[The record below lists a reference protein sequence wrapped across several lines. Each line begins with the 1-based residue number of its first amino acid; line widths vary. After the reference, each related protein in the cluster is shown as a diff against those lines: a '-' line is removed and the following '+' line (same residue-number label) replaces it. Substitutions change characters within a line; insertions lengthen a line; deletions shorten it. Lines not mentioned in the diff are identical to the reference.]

1 MKTFTNIKII
11 GVDHGYGNIKT
22 ANHCFPAGVISSD
35 TEPPIP
41 QDLLVYS
48 GKYYLIGAGHK
59 EFIADKFEDE
69 DYYVLTLAAIA
80 YELKKENLTQ
90 ASVFIAA
97 GLPLTWI
104 GSQKEHFK
112 EYLLKNKTVDFT
124 FRHTDYHIEIVGA
137 DVFPQGY
144 AAIFDKL
151 TDMDGITMMCDI
163 GNGTM
168 NLMKI
173 VNHKPDLKNMF
184 TEKFGTHQC
193 TLAVRE
199 SMMKTHHVN
208 IDDAIVTDILRTG
221 TANINEKYL
230 ETIISTVKEYT
241 KGIFDR
247 LKARD
252 YDPEAMNL
260 YVTGGGG
267 CLIKNF
273 ADIDRVTSNEDICA
287 NAKGFE
293 FMAHQ
298 KMIRGRYDVLK

>member
-1 MKTFTNIKII
+1 
-11 GVDHGYGNIKT
+11 
-22 ANHCFPAGVISSD
+22 
-35 TEPPIP
+35 
-41 QDLLVYS
+41 
-48 GKYYLIGAGHK
+48 
-59 EFIADKFEDE
+59 
-69 DYYVLTLAAIA
+69 
-80 YELKKENLTQ
+80 
-90 ASVFIAA
+90 
-97 GLPLTWI
+97 
-104 GSQKEHFK
+104 
-112 EYLLKNKTVDFT
+112 
-124 FRHTDYHIEIVGA
+124 
-137 DVFPQGY
+137 
-144 AAIFDKL
+144 
-151 TDMDGITMMCDI
+151 
-163 GNGTM
+163 M

-199 SMMKTHHVN
+199 SMMRTHHVN
-208 IDDAIVTDILRTG
+208 IDDAIITDILCTG

-230 ETIISTVKEYT
+230 ETIISAVKEYT

-252 YDPEAMNL
+252 YDPESMNL

-273 ADIDRVTSNEDICA
+273 ADIDKVTINEDICA

-293 FMAHQ
+293 FMAYQ

>member
-1 MKTFTNIKII
+1 M
-11 GVDHGYGNIKT
+11 
-22 ANHCFPAGVISSD
+22 
-35 TEPPIP
+35 
-41 QDLLVYS
+41 
-48 GKYYLIGAGHK
+48 
-59 EFIADKFEDE
+59 
-69 DYYVLTLAAIA
+69 
-80 YELKKENLTQ
+80 
-90 ASVFIAA
+90 FIAA

-112 EYLLKNKTVDFT
+112 EYLLKNRTVDFT
-124 FRHTDYHIEIVGA
+124 FRNTDYHIEIAGA

-173 VNHKPDLKNMF
+173 VSHKPDLKNMF

-199 SMMKTHHVN
+199 SMMRTHHVN

-230 ETIISTVKEYT
+230 ETIIVTVKEYT

-252 YDPEAMNL
+252 YDPESMNL
-260 YVTGGGG
+260 YITGGGG

-273 ADIDRVTSNEDICA
+273 ADIERVTINDDICA

-293 FMAHQ
+293 FMAYQ

>member
-22 ANHCFPAGVISSD
+22 ANHCFPTGVIRSE

-41 QDLLVYS
+41 QDLLVFN
-48 GKYYLIGAGHK
+48 GRYYLIGAGHK

-90 ASVFIAA
+90 ATVFIAA

-104 GSQKEHFK
+104 GIQKEHFK
-112 EYLLKNKTVDFT
+112 EYLLKNRTVDFT
-124 FRHTDYHIEIVGA
+124 FRNTDYHIEIIGA

-151 TDMDGITMMCDI
+151 TDMNGITMMCDI

-199 SMMKTHHVN
+199 SMMRTHHVN

-221 TANINEKYL
+221 TASINGKYL

-247 LKARD
+247 LKARE
-252 YDPEAMNL
+252 YDPESMNL

-273 ADIDRVTSNEDICA
+273 ADIDRVAINEDICA

-293 FMAHQ
+293 FMAYQ